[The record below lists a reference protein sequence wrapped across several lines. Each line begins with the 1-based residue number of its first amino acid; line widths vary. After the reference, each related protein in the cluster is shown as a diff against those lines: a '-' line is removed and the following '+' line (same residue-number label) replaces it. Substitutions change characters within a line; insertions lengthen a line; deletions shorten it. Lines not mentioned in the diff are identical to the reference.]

1 MKQQKGFTLIE
12 VMIVVAIVGIIA
24 AIAIPSY
31 LESVRKSNRAD
42 AKASLTNAAHQMQR
56 CYTLNNTF
64 TDCPMVGTTTS
75 AEEFYNIEVTVTD
88 GGAGFTATATPA
100 KAPQTGDSDCTSMTL
115 NNLGQ
120 KDATPDND
128 GRCW

>member
-1 MKQQKGFTLIE
+1 M
-12 VMIVVAIVGIIA
+12 A